1 MLNKKNREKNKSKI
15 YKQYHILTEQDGVD
29 RDYWFSAQSEDHALE
44 MFEEFASARSIKAKI
59 ISVEEE

>member
-15 YKQYHILTEQDGVD
+15 YKQYHVLTEQDGID

-44 MFEEFASARSIKAKI
+44 MFE
-59 ISVEEE
+59 